1 MRNNLDGQVAL
12 VTGAGGRDGIGRA
25 IAVRLAQE
33 GADVVVNDIEDN
45 PRERSDWGGLSE
57 TVREIEGLGSKSRGF
72 VADVSVAD
80 QADDMV
86 RTTVETFGSI
96 DILVNNAG
104 IRAGR
109 DRVAVVDLEEEA
121 WDQVLRVN
129 AKGTFLCCKFA
140 ARAMI
145 DQGRGGRIINISS
158 VVGKIGIARYGAY
171 CASKFAV
178 RGVTQVL
185 ALELAPHRITVNAIC
200 PGLTETERIDDM
212 ADGLKPDGT
221 SVAEFRKEFIA
232 QETAKTPLGRLAKAG
247 DMANVA
253 AFLASSDADFMT
265 GLSVNVAGGLFMD

>member
-1 MRNNLDGQVAL
+1 MRSNLDGQVAL

-57 TVREIEGLGSKSRGF
+57 TVREIESLGRKSRGF
-72 VADVSVAD
+72 VADVSAAD
-80 QADDMV
+80 QVDDMV
-86 RTTVETFGSI
+86 RTTVEAFGSI

-140 ARAMI
+140 ARTMI
-145 DQGRGGRIINISS
+145 DQGRGGRIINIASAA
-158 VVGKIGIARYGAY
+158 GKIGIARYGAY

-178 RGVTQVL
+178 RGLTQVL

-212 ADGLKPDGT
+212 AAGLKPDGT
-221 SVAEFRKEFIA
+221 SAEAFRKEFIE

-265 GLSVNVAGGLFMD
+265 GLSVNVAGGLLMD